1 MVKKEFKT
9 GIRQETGGT
18 SKDAATR
25 VRGLRSLIAV
35 VICLAVTAMF
45 FGCGKDEPKESKENL
60 QYLKT
65 ELGGC
70 NRQLPDD
77 SETRSSETKGDT
89 VVITVSDDS
98 VRVFVGLNYI
108 CCAPFETNCETI
120 DDTIIMYI
128 VDTCSNPYEE
138 CYCRCMCYY
147 TFDFIFTHQGQFN
160 QKYKVLLI
168 DPRKEEH
175 VIISE
180 GIITENK

>member
-9 GIRQETGGT
+9 GIRQATGST
-18 SKDAATR
+18 SMDTATR
-25 VRGLRSLIAV
+25 VRGLRNLVAV
-35 VICLAVTAMF
+35 AACLAVVAMF
-45 FGCGKDEPKESKENL
+45 SNCDKSESKVPKENL
-60 QYLKT
+60 QYVKT

-77 SETRSSETKGDT
+77 SETRSSGTKSDT

-120 DDTIIMYI
+120 DDAIIMYV

-180 GIITENK
+180 GTITENK